1 MSYDALCIWLFW
13 DSFLPSNVTKSLS
26 TKNGGD
32 TRRNNPPNKIFD
44 HASISNF
51 QLSNLPVRA
60 VEGDSAS
67 QSFTMWFLVTNRNF
81 QGFWNHFA
89 VVSTGTKEWRHVFF
103 HTLEN
108 QMWIFFVVGAHIY
121 TPMEGKYQIWYVL
134 FWISAIH
141 KIDLL
146 LRGLFNGMN
155 APSSTSQV
163 FSPFFPSCRAS

>member
-1 MSYDALCIWLFW
+1 MSYDALCIWFFW

-26 TKNGGD
+26 TMNGGD
-32 TRRNNPPNKIFD
+32 TRRNNPPNKIVD

-67 QSFTMWFLVTNRNF
+67 HSLRCDF
-81 QGFWNHFA
+81 
-89 VVSTGTKEWRHVFF
+89 SSPTGTFRDFGIILLWFPLKQRNDVTPWKIRCGFS
-103 HTLEN
+103 L
-108 QMWIFFVVGAHIY
+108 WGAH
-121 TPMEGKYQIWYVL
+121 TSAHHGGQISLDMFL

-146 LRGLFNGMN
+146 LRGLFNGTN

-163 FSPFFPSCRAS
+163 FSPFFPSSRAT